1 MNRRTLCHI
10 SLGLTALAAL
20 VAGITCL
27 ALEMPTAGVPLI
39 IVAAI
44 LPIGLLER
52 QCPHSASVTQRTMSN
67 KPSARH
73 PESVTGLAD
82 KPVAPLIIVHS
93 EDPLPHTGSSKE
105 DNPRPE

>member
-1 MNRRTLCHI
+1 MDRRTLCHI
-10 SLGLTALAAL
+10 SLGLTALTAL

-52 QCPHSASVTQRTMSN
+52 QCPHSTPRRNPLTENPLPTTINIAN
-67 KPSARH
+67 
-73 PESVTGLAD
+73 TGL
-82 KPVAPLIIVHS
+82 P
-93 EDPLPHTGSSKE
+93 KE